1 MRKSGSCMLRGSA
14 PLSNGNQVLYFQ
26 INMVNN
32 ISIKGGRNNAVV
44 KESVVNALE
53 AEIVGCIIVQ
63 LSSNAF
69 V

>member
-1 MRKSGSCMLRGSA
+1 MLRGSA
-14 PLSNGNQVLYFQ
+14 NGNQVFYFQ

-32 ISIKGGRNNAVV
+32 VSIKGGRNITVG

>member
-1 MRKSGSCMLRGSA
+1 MLRGCA

-53 AEIVGCIIVQ
+53 AEIVGCMIVRTA
-63 LSSNAF
+63 L
-69 V
+69 